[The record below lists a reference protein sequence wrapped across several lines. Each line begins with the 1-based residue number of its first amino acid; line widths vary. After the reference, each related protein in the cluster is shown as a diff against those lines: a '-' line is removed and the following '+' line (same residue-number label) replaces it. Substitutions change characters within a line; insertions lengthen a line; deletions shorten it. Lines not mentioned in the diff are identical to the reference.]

1 MPAFHLTRARLTASR
16 RSSRTTPFSPATPV
30 RRRRT
35 RRKGGWMR
43 RHLLALLGVALVA
56 WMGTSVAQAA
66 DSPDLRTIGIDV
78 YPVFGQNQPASIGDF
93 SGRVGQALFSTGS
106 GRGFVH

>member
-1 MPAFHLTRARLTASR
+1 
-16 RSSRTTPFSPATPV
+16 
-30 RRRRT
+30 
-35 RRKGGWMR
+35 MR

-106 GRGFVH
+106 GRGFVHFESDMRFMQGTAKNPLTGTSRGGSWGLT